1 MEFRANR
8 RALMKGL
15 GQVIGVIERRQT
27 LPMLSNLLCEAGD
40 GILTLTGT
48 DLEVEITAQVPIDSI
63 EEGTCTVPGRK
74 FFDICRALPDD
85 ANVKLRATE
94 EKALLSSGRG
104 RYVLMTMNAS
114 AYPRMTM
121 DSQQWTLRP
130 TIDVWRRLLD
140 KTAFAMAHQDVRY
153 YLNGIL
159 LVFGEKQLSA
169 VATDGHRLAKVDVDH
184 NELTGEATQI
194 ILPAKTVQELKRII
208 ANEDADQIV
217 STSVSERMACIE
229 FAETRLISKLVDG
242 RYPDY
247 ERVIPVGLR
256 EEARIEVDAL
266 RSGLL
271 RAAVLSNE
279 KYKGVRFEFKKERL
293 RLVANNPEQEEA
305 EEEIEID
312 YDGPEIVI
320 GFNVGYVLDVL
331 SAVSE
336 ATVRIGF
343 SDGNSSSVWQGVGGE
358 REIFVIMPMRL

>member
-8 RALMKGL
+8 RALIKGL

-27 LPMLSNLLCEAGD
+27 LPILGNLLCEARD
-40 GILTLTGT
+40 GLLTLTAT
-48 DLEVEITAQVPIDSI
+48 DLEVEISARVPIDLIS
-63 EEGTCTVPGRK
+63 GGSCTVPGRK
-74 FFDICRALPDD
+74 FFDICRALPEE
-85 ANVKLRATE
+85 AQVKVRAE
-94 EKALLSSGRG
+94 GEKALLSSGRG
-104 RYVLMTMNAS
+104 RYMLMTMDAS
-114 AYPRMTM
+114 SYPRMTM
-121 DSQQWTLRP
+121 DSERLTLMP
-130 TIDVWRRLLD
+130 TIEVWRRLLD

-169 VATDGHRLAKVDVDH
+169 VATDGHRLAKVDVVHD
-184 NELTGEATQI
+184 ELTGNATQI

-208 ANEDADQIV
+208 ANEDAEQMV
-217 STSVSERMACIE
+217 STSVSERMACVE
-229 FAETRLISKLVDG
+229 FADTRLISKLVDG

-256 EEARIEVDAL
+256 EEARIDVDAL
-266 RSGLL
+266 RSALL

-279 KYKGVRFEFKKERL
+279 KYKGVRFEFQKERL

-312 YDGPEIVI
+312 YDGPEVVI

-331 SAVSE
+331 TAVSD

-358 REIFVIMPMRL
+358 REVFVIMPMRL